1 MYMYNLR
8 WPIGLVMMQCQA
20 NVFLKHAIYLNIVI
34 TLTDPNIIE
43 LGKFGV
49 DLKYFGKPELVR
61 QP

>member
-1 MYMYNLR
+1 
-8 WPIGLVMMQCQA
+8 MMQCQA